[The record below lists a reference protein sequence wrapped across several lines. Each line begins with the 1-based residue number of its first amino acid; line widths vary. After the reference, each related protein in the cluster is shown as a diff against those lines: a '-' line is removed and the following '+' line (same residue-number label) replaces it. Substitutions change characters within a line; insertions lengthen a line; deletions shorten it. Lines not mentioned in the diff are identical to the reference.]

1 MGSVIRS
8 NSPNSTWKAL
18 FLEMPDGLISIHFIK
33 CVYQHFTV
41 VFLRIVFRDPG
52 VAYSL
57 ILISSISS
65 FSQDYRY
72 EKQLRVVEI

>member
-1 MGSVIRS
+1 MGSIIRS

-18 FLEMPDGLISIHFIK
+18 FLETPDGLIVHFIK
-33 CVYQHFTV
+33 CVCQHFAV
-41 VFLRIVFRDPG
+41 VFLRTLFRNPG
-52 VAYSL
+52 VVYSL